1 MKGKCLSYGTDMGG
15 RNGRNR
21 TFTFRIKAERHNL
34 LTTLPYNVSK
44 ARLFSLQTHIRPAF
58 RRKIMRA

>member
-1 MKGKCLSYGTDMGG
+1 MKNEAFYGTDMVG
-15 RNGRNR
+15 RSGRNR
-21 TFTFRIKAERHNL
+21 AFTFRVKAECHNL
-34 LTTLPYNVSK
+34 LTTLPYNVPE